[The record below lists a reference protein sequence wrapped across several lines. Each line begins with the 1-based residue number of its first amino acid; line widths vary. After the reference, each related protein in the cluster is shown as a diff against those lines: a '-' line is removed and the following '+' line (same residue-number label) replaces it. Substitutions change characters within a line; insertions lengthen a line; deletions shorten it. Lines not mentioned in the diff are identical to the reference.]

1 MKKLIIAALL
11 VVSISS
17 FAQEQEG
24 DKKANRP
31 KKEKMSPEQRNQAM
45 LDKLTKDLSLTPQQQ
60 EQIKPILAD
69 QSSKMEAMRTERMG
83 GNAKEM
89 TPEERDAFR
98 AKRQE
103 ERKAVEAKYKTILTP
118 EQFKKMKESEE
129 SGRDRM
135 REGRGNGE
143 RRERENGDGGNRND
157 N

>member
-1 MKKLIIAALL
+1 
-11 VVSISS
+11 
-17 FAQEQEG
+17 
-24 DKKANRP
+24 
-31 KKEKMSPEQRNQAM
+31 
-45 LDKLTKDLSLTPQQQ
+45 
-60 EQIKPILAD
+60 
-69 QSSKMEAMRTERMG
+69 
-83 GNAKEM
+83 M

-98 AKRQE
+98 TKRQE